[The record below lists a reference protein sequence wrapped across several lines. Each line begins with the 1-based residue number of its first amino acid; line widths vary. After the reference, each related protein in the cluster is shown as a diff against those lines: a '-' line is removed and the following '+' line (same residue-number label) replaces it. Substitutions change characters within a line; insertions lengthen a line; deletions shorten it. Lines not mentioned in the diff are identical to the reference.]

1 MTLGRTPDE
10 HRDRGSRP
18 VTVRIDSDIC
28 IIGSGITAILAAERI
43 TELTDADIVMVEAG
57 GHTTAVRDRI
67 GKRRR
72 FIDYGENPW
81 TGDHIRDQTGEGLFY
96 RSMNVGGC
104 AMHWDAACP
113 RFSPEDFRQ
122 RSTYDVGTDWPI
134 GYDDLEPYYQD
145 FEERVGVAGEPG
157 PPEYDPRSGP
167 YPMPPLPLSYNLEIL
182 KKWGE
187 SADIPFWTQPWAKAT
202 TTEHDRA
209 ICRRCDTCHIC
220 PTGAKYTPDV
230 TLDRLIAAG
239 KVRLVTDTLV
249 RRLELHENSDR
260 VDYAVAVDSSAPDEV
275 VELRA
280 RTFVLAAGY
289 AWSPHLLLLSASNRF
304 PNGLANR
311 TGMVGTYMTGHP
323 YASAQIDLPFESYP
337 GMFSANSLMSRMF
350 ARPGPLERY
359 VRHDLRIWTSTAGR
373 GPRPRD
379 NDGSWLFGDAVMD
392 DWQAR
397 TRRSSARVRGYY
409 DVIPDRN
416 SLLSLDPVRR
426 NRWGD
431 PMPKI
436 EYRDAPE
443 SVELRAHTHDTMFG
457 LFERMAEVGGGSVMS
472 TQLSTRMEHPGGG
485 CRMGDDPATSVADS
499 YGRTHDHENLFVIG
513 ASTMV
518 SGGCANG
525 TPTFCA
531 LSLRSAEVIGEEF

>member
-1 MTLGRTPDE
+1 MTT
-10 HRDRGSRP
+10 H
-18 VTVRIDSDIC
+18 IDSDIC

-43 TELTDADIVMVEAG
+43 AELTDRDIVMVEAG
-57 GHTTAVRDRI
+57 GRTTPARDRI
-67 GKRRR
+67 AKRRR

-81 TGDHIRDQTGEGLFY
+81 IEDHIYDQTGEGLFY

-104 AMHWDAACP
+104 AMHWDGACP

-122 RSTYDVGTDWPI
+122 RSMYGVGTDWAI
-134 GYDDLEPYYQD
+134 DYDELEPYYRD

-202 TTEHDRA
+202 TTEHGRA
-209 ICRRCDTCHIC
+209 VCRRCDTCHVC
-220 PTGAKYTPDV
+220 PTGAKYTPDL
-230 TLDRLIAAG
+230 TLDRLISEG
-239 KVRLVTDTLV
+239 RVRLLTNTLV
-249 RRLELHENSDR
+249 RRLELQQNSDR
-260 VDYAVAVDSSAPDEV
+260 VSYAVASDAKVPHESVQLHAK
-275 VELRA
+275 
-280 RTFVLAAGY
+280 TFVVAAGY
-289 AWSPHLLLLSASNRF
+289 AWSPHLLLLSANRRF
-304 PNGLANR
+304 PSGLANR
-311 TGMVGTYMTGHP
+311 TGMVGRYMTGHP

-337 GMFSANSLMSRMF
+337 GMFSTNSLLSRMF
-350 ARPGPLERY
+350 ARPGPLNRY

-373 GPRPRD
+373 QPRPS
-379 NDGSWLFGDAVMD
+379 DGAGSRLFGDEIMD
-392 DWQAR
+392 DWKAR
-397 TRRSSARVRGYY
+397 TKRSSARVRAYY

-416 SLLSLDPVRR
+416 SLLSLDLNRK

-436 EYRDAPE
+436 EFLDAPE
-443 SVELRAHTHDTMFG
+443 SLELRSHTHDK
-457 LFERMAEVGGGSVMS
+457 LFRLFDRMASAGDGSVMS
-472 TQLSTRMEHPGGG
+472 TQVSTQMEHPGGG
-485 CRMGDDPATSVADS
+485 CRMGKDPETSVVDS

-525 TPTFCA
+525 TPTFSA
-531 LSLRSAEVIGEEF
+531 LSLRSAEMIGRGSGDP